1 MTVAFFRLQPQR
13 SIPKDK
19 MSEAMAAIN
28 AVTAA
33 APVHIGDVLLPDLLG
48 TGVDVIATRDMERV

>member
-1 MTVAFFRLQPQR
+1 
-13 SIPKDK
+13 

-48 TGVDVIATRDMERV
+48 TGVDVIATRVMERV